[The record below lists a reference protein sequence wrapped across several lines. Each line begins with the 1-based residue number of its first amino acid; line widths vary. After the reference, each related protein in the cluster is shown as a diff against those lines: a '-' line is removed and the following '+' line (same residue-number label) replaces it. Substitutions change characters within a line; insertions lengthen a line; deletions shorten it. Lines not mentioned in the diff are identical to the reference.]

1 MSEKSEVKI
10 LFNFKQKLVYFA
22 LIMEHNIL
30 INIWIFF
37 LKEEGIQYQSTCC
50 GTP

>member
-22 LIMEHNIL
+22 LIMEHNI
-30 INIWIFF
+30 WIFF